1 MIGLGLRVGRG
12 ARAAMPGC
20 EGSRPP
26 DRLIR
31 VQAVA
36 ARLPGR
42 PGSYIPITG
51 RGKQCVLSAGDT
63 PAPCPLHGRQAG
75 IVMAARANRV

>member
-1 MIGLGLRVGRG
+1 MIGLGLQVGRG
-12 ARAAMPGC
+12 AGAAMPGC
-20 EGSRPP
+20 EGPSPP
-26 DRLIR
+26 DRRIR

-42 PGSYIPITG
+42 PVSPITG
-51 RGKQCVLSAGDT
+51 RGKQCLLSASDT
-63 PAPCPLHGRQAG
+63 PAPCPLHGRPAG